1 MANIKL
7 KDGSVRSVE
16 DGSTVLE
23 LVKQVSNSLAKKVLA
38 AKMDGKTVKDEV
50 IRSTSVYFTLF
61 VFVYLFSVLLL
72 SFDDMDFTTNFTAVL
87 ATLNNMG
94 PGLNL
99 VGPTRNFF
107 DYSVLSKYVLMFDM
121 LAGRLELYPMLL
133 LFAPT
138 TWRNK

>member
-1 MANIKL
+1 
-7 KDGSVRSVE
+7 
-16 DGSTVLE
+16 
-23 LVKQVSNSLAKKVLA
+23 
-38 AKMDGKTVKDEV
+38 MDGKTVKDEV

-121 LAGRLELYPMLL
+121 LAGRLELIPMLM
-133 LFAPT
+133 LFSPLSGV
-138 TWRNK
+138 RKRIKK